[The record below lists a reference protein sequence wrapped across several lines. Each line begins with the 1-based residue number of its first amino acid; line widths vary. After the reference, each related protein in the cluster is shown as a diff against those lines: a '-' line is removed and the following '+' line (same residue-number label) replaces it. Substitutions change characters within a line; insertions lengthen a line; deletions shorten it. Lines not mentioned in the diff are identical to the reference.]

1 MSIESQVSQTQKST
15 VQIQG
20 QVMTADKAIKRFVP
34 SLTQIDKSIHIITE
48 GVQST
53 AKRVD
58 TLIDQSETIVQIV
71 VPMGGGDVD
80 QTKLIDH
87 IKDLAGQISAEF
99 EAAVDS
105 GWITMDDLFDTHY
118 VPVPE
123 TNPQQHTAKFNRL
136 TDRIL
141 PSIQEPALEFD
152 GRIVF
157 CAAVDRNGYLPT
169 HNVKFSKR
177 QGPDPAWNSANCRS
191 RRIFNDRVGLRAG
204 LNEEPFLLQ
213 VYRREMGGGKFV
225 MMHDLSAPIT
235 VRGRHWGGLRMGI
248 GF

>member
-105 GWITMDDLFDTHY
+105 G
-118 VPVPE
+118 
-123 TNPQQHTAKFNRL
+123 
-136 TDRIL
+136 
-141 PSIQEPALEFD
+141 
-152 GRIVF
+152 
-157 CAAVDRNGYLPT
+157 
-169 HNVKFSKR
+169 
-177 QGPDPAWNSANCRS
+177 
-191 RRIFNDRVGLRAG
+191 
-204 LNEEPFLLQ
+204 
-213 VYRREMGGGKFV
+213 
-225 MMHDLSAPIT
+225 
-235 VRGRHWGGLRMGI
+235 
-248 GF
+248 